1 MGNSPKVDGH
11 AATRRV
17 RLSALRRNNEKLAKV
32 DVFVPESSSFANFLL
47 FAWTTSLH
55 TALPHEVERCGR
67 VWAHAHTIS
76 VEAVRIGVMMP
87 SYAILCGQI
96 LVCSKMKS
104 GDARG
109 GGAPHEATLVARFP
123 NQLLDCCPGNT
134 PKVSNWSRVRPKSDR
149 TLMEIASRVCNRHSG
164 RSRPTLTSDPNRW
177 FSDL

>member
-17 RLSALRRNNEKLAKV
+17 RLSALRRNAEKLAKV

-109 GGAPHEATLVARFP
+109 GAHHTRLPLWPDSQINYWIVAQETR
-123 NQLLDCCPGNT
+123 QKSAIGH
-134 PKVSNWSRVRPKSDR
+134 VSDR
-149 TLMEIASRVCNRHSG
+149 KATGL
-164 RSRPTLTSDPNRW
+164 
-177 FSDL
+177 